1 MSHNKIK
8 IAGQNPDSSGNV
20 SIAINNLSD
29 VSTSGVSDGDMLG
42 YNGASFVPTG
52 STETGINLQ
61 AGIFQKSGG
70 YGAGGYYFAVNDYSI
85 IRKSNSVLMYS
96 ATGNTNVFN
105 SASSNSPVSTSAW
118 TESVDIPNAGTYL
131 CIGGAHCTS
140 GTSITWQWENKAG
153 NFGAKTFVRNSTNSY
168 GALVVAIMTASTND
182 IFRIVVTSKSGS
194 VKIPNDEEQWMTG
207 ITIIKLG

>member
-8 IAGQNPDSSGNV
+8 VAGQSPDASSEI
-20 SIAINNLSD
+20 SIALNNLSD
-29 VSTSGVSDGDMLG
+29 VSTSGASDGDMLG
-42 YNGASFVPTG
+42 YNGSSFAPTG

-61 AGIFQKSGG
+61 AGILQKSGG
-70 YGAGGYYFAVNDYSI
+70 YGAGSYYFAVNDYSI

-118 TESVDIPNAGTYL
+118 TESVDIPTAGTYL
-131 CIGGAHCTS
+131 CIGGAHCATGS
-140 GTSITWQWENKAG
+140 SITFRWQNNAG
-153 NFGAKTFVRNSTNSY
+153 SFGAKTFVRNNTNSY
-168 GALVVAIMTASTND
+168 GGLVVAIMTASTND
-182 IFRIVVTSKSGS
+182 IFRIVVTSTSGN
-194 VKIPNDEEQWMTG
+194 VRIPGDEEQWMTG